1 MFECRCVCVCVCV
14 CVRACMRACVCVCMC
29 VCVYV
34 CVMVG
39 ACRCMHVYE
48 MCAFTCD
55 NMSFLPYMAFSNPS
69 PSGVEPLHVQQE

>member
-1 MFECRCVCVCVCV
+1 MSICLNVGVCV
-14 CVRACMRACVCVCMC
+14 CVRACVRACVCLCAC
-29 VCVYV
+29 V

-55 NMSFLPYMAFSNPS
+55 NMSFLPYMVFCNPS